1 MIKLMIVGR
10 RRPGT
15 TLAQHRQH
23 IRHVHGELV
32 LRYIAESPELAPQ
45 RYVQNAVFD
54 GCYSAGTLAT
64 EPLASQC
71 DFVTQIWATDMA
83 AVGRSRAQPFYLEH
97 LRPDEPRFVDEAT
110 VAFMPVHEQL
120 VRQSPDAAQASVKL
134 FGLTCRP
141 TGATG
146 ASGDATAAWNAA
158 LAALAATPAGSGVAR
173 HVRNAVLSPPGQTP
187 PADQIDEF
195 WLHDAAAAQALA
207 AAWQASVV
215 QPLAAS
221 GHIAADG
228 AATWLAHEQVLH
240 AGSGW
245 LHRA

>member
-1 MIKLMIVGR
+1 MIVGR

-23 IRHVHGELV
+23 IRHVHGALV

-54 GCYSAGTLAT
+54 GCFSAGSLVT
-64 EPLASQC
+64 EPLALQR

-83 AVGRSRAQPFYLEH
+83 AVGRSREQPFYLEQ

-120 VRQSPDAAQASVKL
+120 VRQSPNAAQASVKL
-134 FGLTCRP
+134 FGLSRSAV
-141 TGATG
+141 GSRDD
-146 ASGDATAAWNAA
+146 ASAAWRAA
-158 LAALAATPAGSGVAR
+158 LAALAATPAGTGVAR

-195 WLHDAAAAQALA
+195 WLHDVAAAQALA

-215 QPLAAS
+215 QPLIAS

>member
-32 LRYIAESPELAPQ
+32 LRYIAASPELAPQ

-54 GCYSAGTLAT
+54 GCYSAGSLAT
-64 EPLASQC
+64 EPLALQR
-71 DFVTQIWATDMA
+71 DFVTQIWAQDMA
-83 AVGRSRAQPFYLEH
+83 AVGRSREQPFYLEH

-134 FGLTCRP
+134 FGLTRRP
-141 TGATG
+141 AG

-173 HVRNAVLSPPGQTP
+173 HVRNAVLAPPGQTP

-195 WLHDAAAAQALA
+195 WLHHVAAAQALA

-215 QPLAAS
+215 QPLAAT

-245 LHRA
+245 LHSA